1 MQTQQ
6 IAEKLINM
14 CKSGQWREA
23 QQELY
28 DENAVSIE
36 PAGAPFPERT
46 EGMEAIQQKG
56 DRYESMIEEVYGL
69 SVTEPVVAGNFF
81 TLKMVNDIKFQGMPR
96 MLNEELCLYEVKD
109 GKIIREQ
116 FFYYVPPS
124 NAS

>member
-69 SVTEPVVAGNFF
+69 KTG
-81 TLKMVNDIKFQGMPR
+81 FQ
-96 MLNEELCLYEVKD
+96 MLAYLLTNQRCKSL
-109 GKIIREQ
+109 Q
-116 FFYYVPPS
+116 
-124 NAS
+124 